1 MPYCPNCGDEI
12 AADARSCPSCDA
24 LFAQGAAWRPVT
36 EPPAHRDVARI
47 AELRLQTEQRRERE
61 HQAQAALVER
71 EPLRTPDRPP
81 TFGALSLIL
90 PLAGWLVLLL
100 YGHATESRGSS
111 GGWGIGEVF
120 LGTLIVS
127 SGIVLGAIAV
137 VVAILRREG
146 WVVLQVIGGIGNFG
160 ALLLL
165 GMVFVL

>member
-12 AADARSCPSCDA
+12 AADAGSCPSCDA
-24 LFAQGAAWRPVT
+24 IFAKGAAWRPVT
-36 EPPAHRDVARI
+36 EPPAHRDAARI
-47 AELRLQTEQRRERE
+47 AELRVRTEQRRERE
-61 HQAQAALVER
+61 RRAEAARIER
-71 EPLRTPDRPP
+71 EPVQTSGRAP

-90 PLAGWLVLLL
+90 PLAGWVVLLL
-100 YGHATESRGSS
+100 YSHAIESGSSS

-120 LGTLIVS
+120 LGTLMVS
-127 SGIVLGAIAV
+127 SGIFLGAIAV
-137 VVAILRREG
+137 VAAILRRER